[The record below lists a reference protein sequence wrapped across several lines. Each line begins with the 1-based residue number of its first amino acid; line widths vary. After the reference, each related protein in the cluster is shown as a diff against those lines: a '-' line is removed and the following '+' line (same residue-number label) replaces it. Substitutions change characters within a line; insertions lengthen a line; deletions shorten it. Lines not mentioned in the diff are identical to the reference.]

1 MKNSGSNI
9 KNFLI
14 FWEVE
19 IPKKILHISGNGNPK
34 KLLLFWKMELFS
46 PSSKNKKI
54 HSEIIY
60 YALISLHSQK
70 NCLIFQE
77 TKAPKKFVIFS
88 QKKAFLIFWEMEPRK
103 NSLCLRKWS
112 FLILKEVTFQETDI
126 AGFSNSKL
134 QKILFFVRTP

>member
-1 MKNSGSNI
+1 MKSFGSNI

-19 IPKKILHISGNGNPK
+19 IPKNNLHISGNGNPK
-34 KLLLFWKMELFS
+34 KLLIFWKMELFS
-46 PSSKNKKI
+46 PNSKNKKI
-54 HSEIIY
+54 QSGRTY
-60 YALISLHSQK
+60 YALISSYSQK

-112 FLILKEVTFQETDI
+112 FLILKEVTIQETDI

-134 QKILFFVRTP
+134 QKILFFL